1 MEILDDIFN
10 IVCFLIELCIYNSDG
25 LVWHLF
31 NSAIVRFT
39 MNALFDLLALL
50 NDIFENCLFLL
61 GVRLGL
67 ILMNEL

>member
-1 MEILDDIFN
+1 MEVLDDIFN
-10 IVCFLIELCIYNSDG
+10 IVSFLIELSIYDSHG

-31 NSAIVRFT
+31 YSTIVCFT
-39 MNALFDLLALL
+39 MKALLDFLALL

-67 ILMNEL
+67 ILMDEL